1 MLRVACTILVIFALI
16 AGTLLDTVPVTAPAE
31 RGEYKV
37 IQADFHVHSF
47 FGGGVVSPFNMARQ
61 AHRQGLHAIALTNHN
76 EVYSARLGRWYANL
90 VGGPTVL
97 VGQEIAASDYHII
110 GVGLDK
116 TVDWRQPAQRA
127 IEEVHR
133 QGGAAIA
140 AHPTADYWPTYS
152 ADIVEKLDGAEV
164 MHQMAYHEAEKW
176 QEIRDFYVRVEKT
189 GRRLTAIGSSDHHA
203 FNSLGICRTYV
214 FVKDNT
220 ETEIIKA
227 IRTGHTVVY
236 DLEGNAYGHPELI
249 RLLEE
254 NPIKRTGNYNYA
266 HSSIIDLISRTLG
279 WVGLI
284 GLVLFG
290 KRKTGFNDAV
300 VRRGEQL

>member
-1 MLRVACTILVIFALI
+1 MLKIAFTMLVIFGLI
-16 AGTLLDTVPVTAPAE
+16 AGTLLDKVPATAPAE
-31 RGEYKV
+31 RGAYKV
-37 IQADFHVHSF
+37 IRADFHVHSF
-47 FGGGVVSPFNMARQ
+47 FAGGVVSPFNIARQ
-61 AHRQGLHAIALTNHN
+61 AQRQGLHAIALTNHN
-76 EVYSARLGRWYANL
+76 EIYSAKLGRWYANL

-97 VGQEIAASDYHII
+97 VGQEIAASGYHII

-116 TVDWRQPAQRA
+116 TVNWRQPVQQT

-140 AHPTADYWPTYS
+140 AHPTANYWPTYS

-164 MHQMAYHEAEKW
+164 MHLMAYQEAEKW
-176 QEIRDFYVRVEKT
+176 QEMRDFYQRIEET

-203 FNSLGICRTYV
+203 FNSLGVCRTYV

-254 NPIKRTGNYNYA
+254 KPIKRTGNYNYGP
-266 HSSIIDLISRTLG
+266 SGIIDSISRILG
-279 WVGLI
+279 WFGLT

-290 KRKTGFNDAV
+290 IRKRNV
-300 VRRGEQL
+300 SR